1 MNKIITSLLVCLA
14 LSCGVKGPPEPPL
27 VTEGSLKKEA
37 QEQKIEAAAPAPVPE
52 PVKKTKKNSKA
63 KAQ

>member
-1 MNKIITSLLVCLA
+1 MNKIILSLLVCLS

-37 QEQKIEAAAPAPVPE
+37 QEQKVETATPAPE
-52 PVKKTKKNSKA
+52 PVKKAKKNSKA